1 MADSNSVRRRKMA
14 KILVV
19 DDDPDFV
26 ATTSIVLEHEG
37 YGVICAAN
45 GDEALEKVTEEAPD
59 LIILDV
65 IMSTVLDGLSVSQE
79 LGDHP
84 EYRDIPI
91 IMVTSIANSDYAQLF
106 PTDEY
111 IHLDTFLTK
120 PVAPDRLVKEVN
132 RLLSR

>member
-1 MADSNSVRRRKMA
+1 MA

-26 ATTSIVLEHEG
+26 MATSIVLKREG
-37 YGVICAAN
+37 HDVISASD
-45 GDEALEKVTEEAPD
+45 GEEALQKVAAEAPD

-65 IMSTVLDGLSVSQE
+65 MMSTVLEGLSVSRE
-79 LGDHP
+79 LSGHP
-84 EYRDIPI
+84 QHRDIPI
-91 IMVTSIANSDYAQLF
+91 VMITSIATTNYAELF

-120 PVAPDRLVKEVN
+120 PVAPARLLREVN
-132 RLLSR
+132 RLLKR

>member
-1 MADSNSVRRRKMA
+1 MA

-26 ATTSIVLEHEG
+26 EFSRVVLEREG
-37 YGVICAAN
+37 HTIVSAA
-45 GDEALEKVTEEAPD
+45 GGGEALDKIAEDAPD

-65 IMSTVLDGLSVSQE
+65 IMDTVLDGLSVAQE
-79 LGDHP
+79 LGSRP
-84 EYRDIPI
+84 GYRDIPI
-91 IMVTSIANSDYAQLF
+91 IMITSIANSDYAELF

-120 PVAPDRLVKEVN
+120 PVAPERMVKEVN
-132 RLLSR
+132 RLLQNKNG

>member
-1 MADSNSVRRRKMA
+1 MA

-26 ATTSIVLEHEG
+26 EFTQIVLEREG
-37 YGVICAAN
+37 HTIVSAA
-45 GDEALEKVTEEAPD
+45 GGGEALDKIVEDTPD

-65 IMSTVLDGLSVSQE
+65 IMDTVLDGLSVAQE
-79 LGDHP
+79 LGDHS

-91 IMVTSIANSDYAQLF
+91 IMITSIANTDYAELF

-111 IHLDTFLTK
+111 VHLDTFLTK
-120 PVAPDRLVKEVN
+120 PVAPERMVKEVN
-132 RLLSR
+132 RLL

>member
-1 MADSNSVRRRKMA
+1 MA

-26 ATTSIVLEHEG
+26 VTTSRVLEREGHE
-37 YGVICAAN
+37 VVCAVN
-45 GDEALEKVTEEAPD
+45 GDEALQKVAADTPD

-65 IMSTVLDGLSVSQE
+65 IMSTVLDGLSVSQALAE
-79 LGDHP
+79 HP
-84 EYRDIPI
+84 DYKDIPI
-91 IMVTSIANSDYAQLF
+91 LMLTSIANTDYAQLF

-120 PVAPDRLVKEVN
+120 PVPPDRLVKEVN
-132 RLLSR
+132 RLLRR

>member
-1 MADSNSVRRRKMA
+1 MA

-26 ATTSIVLEHEG
+26 EFTQIVLEREG
-37 YGVICAAN
+37 HTIVSAA
-45 GDEALEKVTEEAPD
+45 GGGEALDKIVEDIPD

-65 IMSTVLDGLSVSQE
+65 IMDTVLDGLSVAQE
-79 LGDHP
+79 LGDRS

-91 IMVTSIANSDYAQLF
+91 IMITSIANTDYAELF

-111 IHLDTFLTK
+111 VHLDTFLTK

-132 RLLSR
+132 RLL